1 MFKKMFK
8 KIALVACVASLA
20 VGTIAVAN
28 AGSYNAEFGA
38 FFNDPDPANDSDDG
52 GWLNLGDAAKTTFT
66 DDGSVATITVELA
79 EERSFEGHYAAILTD
94 YPFDEEDL
102 PDAKLV
108 SLKLDGKEYT
118 PSAQFLNQEG
128 LELADKS
135 VGLRINICNHW
146 NNKIEEQPID
156 LDTEA
161 MKAVKFKKIE
171 VSFSVKG
178 AAEAESSSSTVV
190 ESSSATTDNNTKT
203 GDSTMV
209 AVLAVVAVLALA
221 GVAVTSKK
229 RA

>member
-8 KIALVACVASLA
+8 KIAVVACVASLA

-28 AGSYNAEFGA
+28 AGSYNAQFGA

-52 GWLNLGDAAKTTFT
+52 GWLNLGDAANTTFT

-79 EERSFEGHYAAILTD
+79 EERSFEGSYAAILTD

-102 PDAKLV
+102 PDAKLI

-118 PSAQFLNQEG
+118 PGAQFLNQEG

-156 LDTEA
+156 LVDL
-161 MKAVKFKKIE
+161 KDVKFKKVE
-171 VSFSVKG
+171 VSFSLKSAD
-178 AAEAESSSSTVV
+178 AAAESSTTTESSTG
-190 ESSSATTDNNTKT
+190 TDTATKT

-209 AVLAVVAVLALA
+209 AVLAVVALLSLA
-221 GVAVTSKK
+221 GVVVTSKK

>member
-28 AGSYNAEFGA
+28 AGSYTAEFGA
-38 FFNDPDPANDSDDG
+38 FFNDPDPANDNDDG
-52 GWLNLGDAAKTTFT
+52 GWVNLGDAAKTTFT

-128 LELADKS
+128 LELEDKS